1 MTDKRLDKDNPDVM
15 FKYKNKSNKREQKK
29 FVLSN
34 EIYKPITDQR
44 ITRVTSSRDLKLEK
58 DTPDNDLLLK
68 VENKFQER
76 QNELSTI
83 KKPKRR
89 MRSVYGRR
97 RRKKKEDKKHAE
109 LKEESKKSNTEEKG
123 DEYGKIVNDLKGLGI
138 LK

>member
-15 FKYKNKSNKREQKK
+15 FKYNNKSNKREKKK

-34 EIYKPITDQR
+34 EIYKPITDQK

-76 QNELSTI
+76 QKELSTI

-109 LKEESKKSNTEEKG
+109 LKEESKSSNKVNEG

-138 LK
+138 LE

>member
-1 MTDKRLDKDNPDVM
+1 MTDKSLDKDNPDVM
-15 FKYKNKSNKREQKK
+15 FKYNNKSNKREEKK

-44 ITRVTSSRDLKLEK
+44 ITRVTSSRDLKLKK

-76 QNELSTI
+76 QKELSTI
-83 KKPKRR
+83 KKPKKR
-89 MRSVYGRR
+89 MRSVYCRR
-97 RRKKKEDKKHAE
+97 RRKKKEDKKHVE
-109 LKEESKKSNTEEKG
+109 LKEDSKSSNKVNEG

-138 LK
+138 LE

>member
-1 MTDKRLDKDNPDVM
+1 MTDNRLDKDNPDVM

-76 QNELSTI
+76 RNELSTI

-97 RRKKKEDKKHAE
+97 RRKKKEDKEHVE
-109 LKEESKKSNTEEKG
+109 LKEQSKKSNNEEKG

-138 LK
+138 IE

>member
-97 RRKKKEDKKHAE
+97 RRKKKEDKEHAE
-109 LKEESKKSNTEEKG
+109 LKEHSKKSNTEEKG

-138 LK
+138 IK

>member
-138 LK
+138 IK